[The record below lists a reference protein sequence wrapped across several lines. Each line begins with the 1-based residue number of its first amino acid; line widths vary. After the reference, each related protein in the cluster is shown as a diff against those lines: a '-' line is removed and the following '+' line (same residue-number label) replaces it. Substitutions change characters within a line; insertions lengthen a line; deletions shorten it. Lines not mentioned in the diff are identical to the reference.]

1 MNLKAWIPL
10 VVAIVLGLIA
20 ALMAMKLTAPT
31 RSDVI
36 VGDTVKVVSAARGI
50 NPGEAI
56 RPDDLTLRP
65 IATIDAPEG
74 TFLDVADLQG
84 RVAQFQMVKGQPVL
98 ESLLAPQGAAAGLQ
112 ALVPQGM
119 RAITIEVDEFSG
131 LAGMIVPTARV
142 DVLSTIRGDQ
152 SASMA
157 RTIVQNV
164 EVKAVGQRVSPR
176 QESKLPGEQALSRSV
191 TLLVTPEQ
199 AETIELAAVTSRPR
213 LVLRGSKDVATAVT
227 RGVTLVDL
235 RGTPRQGGQA
245 PLVTPVIDATDPFE
259 SRPPQPAP
267 AQPAVAGP
275 SAARATRQ
283 IEIIRGGAVS
293 HVSIEDR
300 RPGAMITGVS
310 VEGLDGK

>member
-10 VVAIVLGLIA
+10 CVAIVLGLIA
-20 ALMAMKLTAPT
+20 ALMAMKLTTPT

-36 VGDTVKVVSAARGI
+36 VGETVKVVTAGRNI
-50 NPGEAI
+50 NPGEAL

-74 TFLDVADLQG
+74 TFLHVAELEG

-98 ESLLAPQGAAAGLQ
+98 DSLLAPQGAAAGLQ

-131 LAGMIVPTARV
+131 LAGMIVPTSRV
-142 DVLSTIRGDQ
+142 DVLSTIRGDGEG
-152 SASMA
+152 SMA

-164 EVKAVGQRVSPR
+164 EVKAVGQRVAPR
-176 QESKLPGEQALSRSV
+176 QEMKLPGEQPLSRSV

-213 LVLRGSKDVATAVT
+213 LVLRGSKDDATAAT
-227 RGVTLVDL
+227 RGVTMVDL
-235 RGTPRQGGQA
+235 RGNPRESGQA
-245 PLVTPVIDATDPFE
+245 PMVRPVIDATDPFD
-259 SRPPQPAP
+259 AGP
-267 AQPAVAGP
+267 AQPSQAPASP
-275 SAARATRQ
+275 PATSAMRQ

-300 RPGAMITGVS
+300 RPGALITGVS
-310 VEGLDGK
+310 VERLDGK